1 MLQIYKH
8 FHQVKLINTNILE
21 KQRKAIED
29 RRKKQIKLIKTESK
43 NNS

>member
-1 MLQIYKH
+1 MFQIYKH

-29 RRKKQIKLIKTESK
+29 RRKKQIKLIKTELK

>member
-1 MLQIYKH
+1 MFQIYKH
-8 FHQVKLINTNILE
+8 FHQVKSNILE

>member
-1 MLQIYKH
+1 MFQIYNH

-29 RRKKQIKLIKTESK
+29 RRKKQIKVIKTESK
-43 NNS
+43 NNW

>member
-1 MLQIYKH
+1 MFQIYKH